1 MPVTVSNP
9 RDLLVQLL
17 GRLLYVERRLA
28 DEVLREL
35 ARAVHDE
42 GLTHDLEQHL
52 AETREHVT
60 RLEATFRRLQVAP
73 TSNRSAP
80 FEAAVSQHDE
90 LAASIPEPT
99 LADVLHATGAL
110 RTEHSEIA
118 AYGVIL
124 TLADAMGAGDAVAPL
139 RESLAEEQA
148 ARTTLEDALAR
159 LAGSACAR

>member
-1 MPVTVSNP
+1 MSVTVSNP

-28 DEVLREL
+28 GEVLHAL
-35 ARAVHDE
+35 AQAVHDE
-42 GLTHDLEQHL
+42 GLKHDLEQHL

-60 RLEATFRRLQVAP
+60 RLETTFRELQVAP

-80 FEAAVSQHDE
+80 FEAAMSQHDE

-110 RTEHSEIA
+110 RTEHTEIA
-118 AYGVIL
+118 TYGAIL
-124 TLADAMGAGDAVAPL
+124 ALADAMGAGDAVAPL
-139 RESLAEEQA
+139 RESLAEEEA
-148 ARTTLEDALAR
+148 ARAALENTLDRLAR
-159 LAGSACAR
+159 SACAR

>member
-35 ARAVHDE
+35 AQAVQDD
-42 GLTHDLEQHL
+42 GLKHDLEHHL

-60 RLEATFRRLQVAP
+60 RLETTFRRLQVAP

-110 RTEHSEIA
+110 RTEHDEIA
-118 AYGVIL
+118 AYGAIL
-124 TLADAMGAGDAVAPL
+124 MLADAMGAADAVAPL
-139 RESLAEEQA
+139 RESLAEEEA
-148 ARTTLEDALAR
+148 ARAALEDALAR
-159 LAGSACAR
+159 LASSACAR

>member
-42 GLTHDLEQHL
+42 GLKHDLEQHL

-60 RLEATFRRLQVAP
+60 RLDATFRRLQVAP

-90 LAASIPEPT
+90 LAASIPEPM

-110 RTEHSEIA
+110 HTEHNEIA
-118 AYGVIL
+118 AYGAIL
-124 TLADAMGAGDAVAPL
+124 TLADAMGVGDAVAQL

-148 ARTTLEDALAR
+148 ARAALEDALAR